1 MKSKQRKIL
10 GGEEEEE
17 EDSMVMVKEQQEVVK
32 LAGAQHFRQRLLL
45 ATLAGKTLRI
55 DEIRARDSVP
65 GLRDYEA
72 SFLRL
77 LEKISNGCIVEINE
91 TGTMVFLFE
100 IIVFFE
106 NLALSA

>member
-1 MKSKQRKIL
+1 
-10 GGEEEEE
+10 
-17 EDSMVMVKEQQEVVK
+17 MVKEQQEVVK

-55 DEIRARDSVP
+55 DEIRSRDSVP

-91 TGTMVFLFE
+91 TGTMVYFFE
-100 IIVFFE
+100 ICVFFRKFSSVC
-106 NLALSA
+106 LKFLRAAYISLWYMYCIMW

>member
-1 MKSKQRKIL
+1 LKNKKRKVL
-10 GGEEEEE
+10 GEEEEE
-17 EDSMVMVKEQQEVVK
+17 EESMVMVKEQQEVVK

-65 GLRDYEA
+65 GLRDYEV

-91 TGTMVFLFE
+91 TGMTVYFFE
-100 IIVFFE
+100 ICVFFE
-106 NLALSA
+106 NLVLSA

>member
-1 MKSKQRKIL
+1 
-10 GGEEEEE
+10 
-17 EDSMVMVKEQQEVVK
+17 MVIVKEQQEVVK

-55 DEIRARDSVP
+55 DEIRARDSAP

-91 TGTMVFLFE
+91 TGTMVF
-100 IIVFFE
+100 FFE
-106 NLALSA
+106 MCFLRKFSSVCLKFLRAAYISLWFMYCIM